1 MISAGIDIG
10 SRTIAL
16 VVLNGMETVSSALV
30 DTGFS
35 PLEKAQEMVA
45 ELPPGAV
52 ITATGYG
59 RHAAKANFAHRVVTE
74 IKAHALGVSHF
85 MPEAGTVL
93 DIGGQDMKVIALDG
107 PGNVEDFQMNDKCAA
122 GTGKFL
128 EVMAGALGYTTVE
141 EFGRESLL
149 GSPGIKITSM
159 CTVFAESE
167 AVSLMHRGIDRRD
180 IGWALHASVVE
191 RAMGLLQRMG
201 YQTPLVF
208 TGGVVMNPCILT
220 MLREKIKGP
229 VMVPENPQLVGALG
243 AALTFGSSYI
253 PTKK

>member
-16 VVLNGMETVSSALV
+16 VVRNDIETVRTNLV

-35 PLEKAQEMVA
+35 PLETAREMMA
-45 ELPPGAV
+45 ALPPGTA

-59 RHAAKANFAHRVVTE
+59 RHAAKADFAHRVVTE
-74 IKAHALGVSHF
+74 IKAHALGVSLF
-85 MPEAGTVL
+85 MPEARTVL
-93 DIGGQDMKVIALDG
+93 DIGGQDTKVILLDG
-107 PGNVEDFQMNDKCAA
+107 LGNVEDFQMNDKCAA

-128 EVMAGALGYTTVE
+128 EVMAGALGFITVE

-149 GSPGIKITSM
+149 GSPGTKISSM

-167 AVSLMHRGIDRRD
+167 AVSLMHRGVDRRD
-180 IGWALHASVVE
+180 IGWALHASVAE
-191 RAMGLLQRMG
+191 RTMGLLQRVG

-208 TGGVVMNPCILT
+208 TGGVAMNPCILT
-220 MLREKIKGP
+220 MLRKKIKGL
-229 VMVPENPQLVGALG
+229 VVVPENPQLIGALG
-243 AALTFGSSYI
+243 AALA
-253 PTKK
+253 